1 MEIILLEDVRSLGK
15 KGEKHKVSDGYGRN
29 LISKKLCLEATAK
42 NLNDLKLQKKHEEKV
57 AQERLDEAKELADS
71 LKDKQ
76 IIMKIKAGEGGKLF
90 GAISSKEIA
99 KEVKSQLGFEVDKK
113 KIQLEDAIKTL
124 GNHEVKIKLH
134 PKVTTTIIVK
144 VTES

>member
-1 MEIILLEDVRSLGK
+1 MEIILLEDVKSLGK

-57 AQERLDEAKELADS
+57 AQERLDEAQALADS
-71 LKDKQ
+71 LNDKQ
-76 IIMKIKAGEGGKLF
+76 IVMKIKAGEGGKLF
-90 GAISSKEIA
+90 GAVSSKEIA

-113 KIQLEDAIKTL
+113 KIQLDDAIKTL
-124 GNHEVKIKLH
+124 GNHQVKIKLH
-134 PKVTTTIIVK
+134 PKVTASIVVK